1 MRKIFALALT
11 LFISLSLITGTAD
24 AKRFGGGKSV
34 GKQRESI
41 SQTAPTRAPT
51 AAPAAAAP
59 ASGMSKW
66 LGPLAGLA
74 AGGLLASMFMGGG
87 FDGIKGM
94 DILMML
100 GLAAGAF
107 FLFRMLRRSS
117 ATAQPQAA
125 AYTGYSAPVA
135 VPAMGTG
142 GGYNATPNSAS
153 TSSRPAWFDDVAF
166 VREAKAHFIRLQ
178 AAYDAADLNDIREYT
193 TPEMFAEISMQLQER
208 GDAPQKTDVT
218 LLNADMLDVVTEA
231 DYITV
236 SVRFHGLIREDANA
250 PAEPFNEIWHI
261 QKPANDRSAPWHIAG
276 IQQAQ

>member
-1 MRKIFALALT
+1 MRKFLALVLT
-11 LFISLSLITGTAD
+11 MFISLSLITGTAD
-24 AKRFGGGKSV
+24 AKRFGGGQSV

-41 SQTAPTRAPT
+41 SQTAPTRAPA
-51 AAPAAAAP
+51 AAPGAAAP

-94 DILMML
+94 DILLML
-100 GLAAGAF
+100 ALAAGAF

-117 ATAQPQAA
+117 AAAQPQAA
-125 AYTGYSAPVA
+125 AYTGYSAPVT
-135 VPAMGTG
+135 VPAMMGS
-142 GGYNATPNSAS
+142 GYTATPNSS
-153 TSSRPAWFDDVAF
+153 TSNRPDWFDDVAF

-193 TPEMFAEISMQLQER
+193 TPEMFAEVSMQLQER
-208 GDAPQKTDVT
+208 GSEPQKTDVT

-231 DYITV
+231 DYVTV
-236 SVRFHGLIREDANA
+236 SIRFHGLIREVANA

-261 QKPANDRSAPWHIAG
+261 QKPANDRNAAWHIAG